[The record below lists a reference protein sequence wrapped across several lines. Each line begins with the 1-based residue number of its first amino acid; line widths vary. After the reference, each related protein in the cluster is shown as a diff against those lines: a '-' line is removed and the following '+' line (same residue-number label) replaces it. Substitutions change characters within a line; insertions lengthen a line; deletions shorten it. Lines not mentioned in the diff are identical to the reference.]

1 MRWTARLGLY
11 NQDFTVRTDDT
22 QSLNPLCLTVDRPGF
37 HWHVWL
43 TLEDALQ
50 LAQALSEAAREVAE
64 GTEATLELPF

>member
-11 NQDFTVRTDDT
+11 DQDFTVRTDDASVD
-22 QSLNPLCLTVDRPGF
+22 QPICLTVDRPGF

-50 LAQALSEAAREVAE
+50 LAHALQEAAREVAE